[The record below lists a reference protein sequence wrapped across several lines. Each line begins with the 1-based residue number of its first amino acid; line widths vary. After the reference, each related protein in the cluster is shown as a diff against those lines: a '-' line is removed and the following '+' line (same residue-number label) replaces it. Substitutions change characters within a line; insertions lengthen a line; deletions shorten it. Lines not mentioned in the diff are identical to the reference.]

1 MRFSLLQF
9 SFKFIGS
16 TSFLRI
22 QILSELSRM
31 TIEIYIIILEISHIY
46 IYVLKL
52 KKKYYLEIVEKKNI
66 KHSSKSA

>member
-52 KKKYYLEIVEKKNI
+52 KKNI
-66 KHSSKSA
+66 ISKL